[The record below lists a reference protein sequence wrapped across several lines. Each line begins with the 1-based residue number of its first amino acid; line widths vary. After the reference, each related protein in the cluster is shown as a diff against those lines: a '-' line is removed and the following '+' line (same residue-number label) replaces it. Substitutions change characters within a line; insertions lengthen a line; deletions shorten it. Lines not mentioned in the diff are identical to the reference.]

1 MQEAVSSMNQLKGC
15 VGGIQKY
22 STSDGPGIRTS
33 VFLKGC
39 PLKCR
44 WCHNPELI
52 HPEQQVLF
60 TAQKCIGCGDCLK
73 ACPTGALQRIGECTN
88 LDPNVCKRCYSC
100 VDHCYS
106 EARRL
111 AGKNMTV
118 EEVMR
123 LVRQDRGYY
132 NRTGGGMTISGGE
145 LLMQADFAEALLDA
159 AVAEGIGVALDT
171 CGFGNSDRLYRMAK
185 KADYILYDMKSID
198 DEVHKAATGVSNKL
212 ILENLALLAE
222 DPEINPK
229 IWMRMPLIHG
239 INDTQDIIDRT
250 CAFYEEHHLT
260 YVTLFPYH
268 ELGISKYKSL
278 GVDYENFTPPD
289 SDRLHEIQA
298 LFQAHGTKT
307 DILGEK
313 IQ

>member
-1 MQEAVSSMNQLKGC
+1 MDMNQRKGW

-39 PLKCR
+39 PLRCR

-52 HPEQQVLF
+52 SPERQILF
-60 TAQKCIGCGDCLK
+60 TAQKCIGCGNCVR
-73 ACPTGALQRIGECTN
+73 ACPTGALHHGGDHVEIDQSLCRH
-88 LDPNVCKRCYSC
+88 CYAC

-106 EARRL
+106 EALRL
-111 AGKNMTV
+111 AGNEMTV

-123 LVRQDRGYY
+123 QVRQDVGYY
-132 NRTGGGMTISGGE
+132 RRTGGGMTISGGE
-145 LLMQADFAEALLDA
+145 LLMQGDFAEALLDA

-171 CGFGNSDRLYRMAK
+171 CGFGSGERLFRMAK
-185 KADYILYDMKSID
+185 KASYILYDMKSID
-198 DEVHKAATGVSNKL
+198 DAVHQAATGVSNRL
-212 ILENLALLAE
+212 ILENLQHLAD
-222 DPEINPK
+222 DPDINPK
-229 IWMRMPLIHG
+229 IWMRMPLIQG
-239 INDTQDIIDRT
+239 INDTEDIITRT
-250 CAFYEEHHLT
+250 CAFFQTHGLT

-278 GVDYENFTPPD
+278 GQSYENFAPPD
-289 SDRLHEIQA
+289 TERLHEIQA
-298 LFQAHGTKT
+298 QFQAHGTRA
-307 DILGEK
+307 DILGEQ